1 MDVAISEREQGFLL
15 IADMEGST
23 ESKFRL
29 GEARA
34 FDVLREHNRL
44 VIERCRKAEPTPGV
58 ILASLGD
65 SIVAKFPAGRDEGS
79 RRRALASCLA
89 AARNIV
95 AAFETLP
102 PFRGEDGVEFPL
114 RTKLALQFYDAY
126 LYGRREEL
134 AELAEELVGPHIDVA
149 FRVAPLAWRLQVVAT
164 ERFAAELLRQSE
176 PPAHEGSA
184 LELVRAAH
192 AAREAAA
199 EIPRPGAPIREARTL
214 ECDGTRIDYWITDAR
229 EVARLKGIP
238 ESQRIFL
245 VCFEAPESHAL
256 RGQRARL
263 TLKLRQDH
271 HAVVLAKV
279 AVPAGR
285 NDDFIDYVLEAFAD
299 SDGGSRLESELTLC
313 AAAKIYGEFDFFF
326 RVSCID
332 DESLRRFFAAI
343 SHERFGIQSV
353 EVRSTIADRFYVSPH
368 YERILEHHRGRP
380 ELLVLTW
387 FERGAGDLF
396 QRFVYAMEEG
406 PGERVRPVEIL
417 EAGEV
422 IHHTPVYAL
431 FLCESLSAYA
441 SFFADQHLNPTAC
454 RSHVGQISGPG
465 DLRLRYGL
473 MSGVWVPSRSRVART
488 TRP

>member
-1 MDVAISEREQGFLL
+1 MAPQDPSDREQGFLL

-34 FDVLREHNRL
+34 FEALREHNRL
-44 VIERCRKAEPTPGV
+44 VIECCRKAEPVPGA
-58 ILASLGD
+58 ILSSLGD
-65 SIVAKFPAGRDEGS
+65 AVVAKFPAGRDEAS
-79 RRRALASCLA
+79 RRRALASCLGT
-89 AARNIV
+89 ARRIV
-95 AAFETLP
+95 AAFEALP
-102 PFRGEDGVEFPL
+102 PLRGDGDVEFPL

-134 AELAEELVGPHIDVA
+134 AGLAEELVGPDIDAA

-164 ERFAAELLRQSE
+164 ERFAAELLAQSLPE
-176 PPAHEGSA
+176 ASVTSA
-184 LELVRAAH
+184 IELVRAAH

-199 EIPRPGAPIREARTL
+199 EIPRPGAPIREGRSL
-214 ECDGTRIDYWITDAR
+214 ECDSARIDYWITDAR

-238 ESQRIFL
+238 ESQRVYL
-245 VCFEAPESHAL
+245 VCFEPPESLVA

-263 TLKLRQDH
+263 TLKIRQDH

-279 AVPAGR
+279 SVGRGR
-285 NDDFIDYVLEAFAD
+285 NDDYIDYVLETFAD
-299 SDGGSRLESELTLC
+299 SDRGSRLESELTLY

-332 DESLRRFFAAI
+332 DESLRRFFEAI
-343 SHERFGIQSV
+343 QHERFGVDSV

-368 YERILEHHRGRP
+368 YERILEHHRGP
-380 ELLVLTW
+380 EVLVLTW
-387 FERGAGDLF
+387 FRRDQSDLF

-406 PGERVRPVEIL
+406 PGARVRPVEIL

-431 FLCESLSAYA
+431 FLCDSLAAYA
-441 SFFADQHLNPTAC
+441 NFFTESDLNPTAC
-454 RSHVGQISGPG
+454 RSHIGQVSRPG
-465 DLRLRYGL
+465 DVRLRYGL
-473 MSGVWVPSRSRVART
+473 MSGVWVPSRSRVRKSDT
-488 TRP
+488 

>member
-1 MDVAISEREQGFLL
+1 VETRADREQGFLL

-29 GEARA
+29 GEALA
-34 FDVLREHNRL
+34 LEALREHNRL
-44 VIERCRKAEPTPGV
+44 VIERCRKAVPAPGA

-65 SIVAKFPAGRDEGS
+65 SVVAKFPAGRDAES
-79 RRRALASCLA
+79 RRRALASCLD
-89 AARNIV
+89 AARGIV
-95 AAFETLP
+95 AAFEALP
-102 PFRGEDGVEFPL
+102 PLRGDGGVEFPL

-134 AELAEELVGPHIDVA
+134 AGLAEELVGPDIDAA

-176 PPAHEGSA
+176 PAPGVTA
-184 LELVRAAH
+184 LDLVRAAH

-199 EIPRPGAPIREARTL
+199 EVPRPGAPIREARTL
-214 ECDGTRIDYWITDAR
+214 ACDAARLDYWITDAR

-238 ESQRIFL
+238 ESQRLFL
-245 VCFEAPESHAL
+245 LAFESPDAL
-256 RGQRARL
+256 VARGQRARL
-263 TLKLRQDH
+263 TLKVRQDH

-279 AVPAGR
+279 SLGPGR
-285 NDDFIDYVLEAFAD
+285 NDDYIDFVLETFAD
-299 SDGGSRLESELTLC
+299 SDRGSRLESELTLC

-326 RVSCID
+326 RLSCID
-332 DESLRRFFAAI
+332 DESLRRFFEAI
-343 SHERFGIQSV
+343 QHERFGVESV

-380 ELLVLTW
+380 EVLVLTW
-387 FERGAGDLF
+387 FERDRGDLF
-396 QRFVYAMEEG
+396 QRLVYAMEEG

-431 FLCESLSAYA
+431 FLCESLAAYA
-441 SFFADQHLNPTAC
+441 SFFAERDLSPTAC
-454 RSHVGQISGPG
+454 RSHIGQVSRPG
-465 DLRLRYGL
+465 DVRLRYGL
-473 MSGVWVPSRSRVART
+473 MSGVWVPSRSRVRG
-488 TRP
+488 